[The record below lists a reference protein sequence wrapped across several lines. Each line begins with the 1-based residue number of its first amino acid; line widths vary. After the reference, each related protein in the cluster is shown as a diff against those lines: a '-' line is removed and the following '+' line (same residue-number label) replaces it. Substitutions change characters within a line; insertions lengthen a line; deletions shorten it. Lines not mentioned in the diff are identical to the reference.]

1 MTSQVYGD
9 LNDKQVAYVKDIQIA
24 GIQLLGMVNE
34 ILDISKI
41 EANAIK
47 LVKRYFEVSRPVIE
61 TCNILMPLI
70 KNKNINLSYHIDKD
84 IDIFAD
90 YQKIQQVLYNLL
102 SNAIKYTPDKGSIVI
117 TVTNTAKK
125 VRFSIKDSGIG
136 IDKKDQKR
144 IFGKFVQLEDAFYK
158 KETSTGLGLT
168 ITKQLVEM
176 HKGTIKIISEKGKGA
191 EFIVTL
197 PIELVEEP
205 LA

>member
-1 MTSQVYGD
+1 M
-9 LNDKQVAYVKDIQIA
+9 K
-24 GIQLLGMVNE
+24 
-34 ILDISKI
+34 
-41 EANAIK
+41 
-47 LVKRYFEVSRPVIE
+47 
-61 TCNILMPLI
+61 
-70 KNKNINLSYHIDKD
+70 
-84 IDIFAD
+84 
-90 YQKIQQVLYNLL
+90 
-102 SNAIKYTPDKGSIVI
+102 
-117 TVTNTAKK
+117 
-125 VRFSIKDSGIG
+125 FSIKDSGIG

-158 KETSTGLGLT
+158 KETLTGLGLT